1 VADLLGTVVTHF
13 ENVTRQPRDGK
24 EHQAVRWGTVIPCV
38 RQVIGGLE
46 LVRGDA
52 PI

>member
-13 ENVTRQPRDGK
+13 ENVTGQPRDGK
-24 EHQAVRWGTVIPCV
+24 GHQAARCGTVIPCV
-38 RQVIGGLE
+38 RQEIGGLE